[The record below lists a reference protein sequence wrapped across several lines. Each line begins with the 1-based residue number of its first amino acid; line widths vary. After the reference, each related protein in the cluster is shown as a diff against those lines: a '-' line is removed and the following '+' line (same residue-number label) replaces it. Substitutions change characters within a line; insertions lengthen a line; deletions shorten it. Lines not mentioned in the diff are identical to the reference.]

1 MSIVRMRGFE
11 LLQLS
16 IPFCLKEV
24 NSRES
29 NGVCSI
35 SFWAAM
41 VLLANYDPGKDFI
54 DDTSAPSKN
63 R

>member
-1 MSIVRMRGFE
+1 MSILRMRGLE

-35 SFWAAM
+35 SFLAAM
-41 VLLANYDPGKDFI
+41 VLLAI
-54 DDTSAPSKN
+54 SKGTMIQG
-63 R
+63 RIL